1 MDEIGV
7 GIVGCGNISTIY
19 LTNLPHAPGVKV
31 RACADMKPEVAEAQ
45 GKRFGVEAM
54 TVDALL
60 ARDDIQFIVNLTV
73 PAAHGSVSL
82 AALTGGKH
90 VFSEK
95 PLAVDVE
102 LGRKVIEEA
111 ESRKLM
117 IGCAPDTFLGAGGR
131 LSRKLVDDGAVG
143 RILSGGAF
151 LMSHGMEHWHPD
163 PEFFFKKGGG
173 PVLDVGVYYITA
185 LVNLLGP
192 VARVHAVTSTGFPE
206 RIVTS
211 EGPRKGYHIQV
222 ETPTTCLALLE
233 FASGALLT
241 FAATWDVWKHG
252 HPPIELYGTEGTLRV
267 PDPNFYGGVV
277 ETSARSGDWITHDS
291 GEDAAR
297 PSELAGRRTEP
308 GELSRA
314 RRCRHDR
321 RAKERPPLSR
331 KRQAGAPRPRRD
343 GGHRERR
350 QRGARAGGAAGC
362 LHRERRGRGLHT
374 RGRRPGAGAQ
384 GCEESEARS
393 AAREEAE
400 APREETR
407 SEEGEARLEG
417 EAPCE
422 EGRPEEGEARREA
435 QTARGKD
442 GQAAGHQEEDC
453 DEGKAGPLTAPL
465 SYSGARPARGAH
477 RVSYFAWHV
486 IVTCDVLHCAPFAVT
501 VNVESAEL
509 PAQ

>member
-102 LGRKVIEEA
+102 LGRKVVEEA

-291 GEDAAR
+291 EKMPLGRPNWPADAPNRANYRALGVADMIAAQRSGRPYHASGRLALHVLDVMEAIVNGGSAALAPAERPGVFTESDAAEAFTPAVAGPEPVRKAAKKAKRAAR
-297 PSELAGRRTEP
+297 PVKKP
-308 GELSRA
+308 K
-314 RRCRHDR
+314 R
-321 RAKERPPLSR
+321 RAKKPAAKKAKRALKARRPAKKAVPKKA
-331 KRQAGAPRPRRD
+331 KRVAKPKRPAGKTGKRPVTKKKTATK
-343 GGHRERR
+343 G
-350 QRGARAGGAAGC
+350 
-362 LHRERRGRGLHT
+362 RRGR
-374 RGRRPGAGAQ
+374 
-384 GCEESEARS
+384 
-393 AAREEAE
+393 
-400 APREETR
+400 
-407 SEEGEARLEG
+407 
-417 EAPCE
+417 
-422 EGRPEEGEARREA
+422 
-435 QTARGKD
+435 
-442 GQAAGHQEEDC
+442 
-453 DEGKAGPLTAPL
+453 
-465 SYSGARPARGAH
+465 
-477 RVSYFAWHV
+477 
-486 IVTCDVLHCAPFAVT
+486 
-501 VNVESAEL
+501 
-509 PAQ
+509 